1 LPKLISEGDQD
12 PLFDDDWEAS
22 TYLYP
27 SNSAKDRAVR
37 PTISLLVIAVGNN
50 ILFDPSKEELAVAES
65 VMAVS
70 IGFPKASNSKTD
82 IGRILSMRSIDPP
95 SRLTP
100 PGIPNSVNTTTT
112 SQQFSVQEI
121 TAARE
126 SSSDQ
131 GVWNPPRGGLPR
143 LLVKRIMSSILGP
156 DGIIRDIVAGLDAG
170 V

>member
-1 LPKLISEGDQD
+1 LPRLISEGDQD

-27 SNSAKDRAVR
+27 SNSPTGRSVR
-37 PTISLLVIAVGNN
+37 PTISILVMAVGNN

-65 VMAVS
+65 LMAVS
-70 IGFPKASNSKTD
+70 IGFPNTSDGKND
-82 IGRILSMRSIDPP
+82 RGRILSMRSIDPP

-112 SQQFSVQEI
+112 AQQFSVQDI
-121 TAARE
+121 IAARE

-143 LLVKRIMSSILGP
+143 CLVKRIMTSILGP
-156 DGIIRDIVAGLDAG
+156 GGMIGDIIAGLDAG

>member
-27 SNSAKDRAVR
+27 SSSAKDRSGR
-37 PTISLLVIAVGNN
+37 PTISILVIAVGNN
-50 ILFDPSKEELAVAES
+50 ILFDPSKEEIAVAES
-65 VMAVS
+65 VMAIS
-70 IGFPKASNSKTD
+70 IGFPKTSKD
-82 IGRILSMRSIDPP
+82 KNDMGRILSMRSIDPP
-95 SRLTP
+95 SRLTS

-112 SQQFSVQEI
+112 AQQFSVQDI
-121 TAARE
+121 IAARE

-143 LLVKRIMSSILGP
+143 VLVKRIMASILGP
-156 DGIIRDIVAGLDAG
+156 DGIIRDIIAGLDDG